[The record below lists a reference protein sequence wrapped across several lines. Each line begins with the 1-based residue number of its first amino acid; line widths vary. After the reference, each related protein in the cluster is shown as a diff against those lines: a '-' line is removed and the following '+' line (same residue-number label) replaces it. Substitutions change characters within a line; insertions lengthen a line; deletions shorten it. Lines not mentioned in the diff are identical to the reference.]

1 MNFFDRLYGVL
12 FQPAETF
19 GEIAKKKPI
28 WQSIIVLILTG
39 FLPAIT
45 QKVPAMRFP
54 SDPYMPDFSKMVP
67 MFLTMAVFATIF
79 IRPITHF
86 VTTSVYHLLA
96 ELFDGKMFVKYETE
110 PTLKEIVEEDSEIAL
125 EVKGQEENEVIGTG
139 KGLYSA
145 LAFATLPMLFTV
157 PFNLI
162 FRFTSLNIG
171 WLFTIIFG
179 IWVLVLKII
188 AIKENY
194 KVNGGNAALIYF
206 LPYIVGIILFVILM
220 IFIGAT
226 MASIFSTFLKDMPM
240 QY

>member
-19 GEIAKKKPI
+19 REIAKKKPI
-28 WQSIIVLILTG
+28 WQSIVVLILTG
-39 FLPAIT
+39 FLPVIT
-45 QKVPAMRFP
+45 QKFP
-54 SDPYMPDFSKMVP
+54 QMQFPTDSNMPDFNKMMP
-67 MFLTMAVFATIF
+67 MFITMAVFATIF
-79 IRPITHF
+79 IRPLSHF
-86 VTTSVYHLLA
+86 VSTSVYHLLA
-96 ELFDGKMFVKYETE
+96 ELFEGKMFEHVAE
-110 PTLKEIVEEDSEIAL
+110 PTLNEIAEENPEQIL
-125 EVKGQEENEVIGTG
+125 ELQEPVKGEVIGTG

-157 PFNLI
+157 PINLI
-162 FRFTSLNIG
+162 FRFTTWNYG
-171 WLFTIIFG
+171 WLFEIVFG

-194 KVNGGNAALIYF
+194 RMNGGNATLVYF
-206 LPYIVGIILFVILM
+206 LPYIAGIILFVIMM

-226 MASIFSTFLKDMPM
+226 FASMFSTILKDMPL